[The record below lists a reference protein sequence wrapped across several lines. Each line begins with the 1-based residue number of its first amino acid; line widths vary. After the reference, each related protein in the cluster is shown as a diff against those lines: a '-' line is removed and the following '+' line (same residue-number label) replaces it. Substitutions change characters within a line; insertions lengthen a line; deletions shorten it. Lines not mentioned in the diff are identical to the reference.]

1 MESPLELPLQTYLEE
16 LHRKLSGLR
25 TGNVATYIPEL
36 AKANPDWFGICVV
49 TTDGYAYAVGD
60 SEQPFTIQSISK
72 PFVYATAIADRG
84 RDFVLSKVGVEPSG
98 DAFNS
103 ISLNPQTGAPV
114 NPMINAGAIA
124 TTSLVAGTDAI
135 EQWDRIKTAL
145 SNFAG
150 RKLTVDHLVYSSESD
165 TGYRNRAI
173 AWMLRNFGI
182 NQDDPIPALEN
193 YFRQCALE
201 VSCRDL
207 AFMAA
212 TLANGG
218 VHPLT
223 GKRAATPDEV
233 EAVLSVMSTCGMY
246 DYAGGWLYEVG
257 MPAKSGVSGGIIAVL
272 PGRFGI
278 GVFSPPLDEIG
289 NSARGIAACR
299 ELSYDFGLHA
309 FGPGNSSAMALNRV
323 YSGVEA
329 PSRRGRTEPVAKLLA
344 SHASSIR
351 YLELQG
357 EIAVDGAEHVARKI
371 VSMRPEA
378 RFFILDMHRVT
389 GLTSSAAIV
398 LQECARRL
406 LANGGSL
413 VMSRLSSDQSSGD
426 IPGFSDKDLAVEW
439 CENRLLAELSAPTE
453 LLTKLHPG
461 EFSLFVGL
469 DGATLLQ
476 LEALLTQG
484 SAKAG
489 DVLMR
494 AGQAD
499 DDRLLLLLS
508 GEVSVLLPRSG
519 GGEQR
524 LATLGPG
531 GVVGEMVLLGQSAR
545 MATVRAD
552 QDVTYLGLSRAA
564 FEKLAL
570 ELPQLKITVLD
581 NLARELA
588 RKLGQANQLISA
600 LAA

>member
-1 MESPLELPLQTYLEE
+1 
-16 LHRKLSGLR
+16 
-25 TGNVATYIPEL
+25 
-36 AKANPDWFGICVV
+36 
-49 TTDGYAYAVGD
+49 
-60 SEQPFTIQSISK
+60 
-72 PFVYATAIADRG
+72 
-84 RDFVLSKVGVEPSG
+84 
-98 DAFNS
+98 
-103 ISLNPQTGAPV
+103 
-114 NPMINAGAIA
+114 
-124 TTSLVAGTDAI
+124 
-135 EQWDRIKTAL
+135 
-145 SNFAG
+145 
-150 RKLTVDHLVYSSESD
+150 
-165 TGYRNRAI
+165 
-173 AWMLRNFGI
+173 LRNFGI
-182 NQDDPIPALEN
+182 NQNDPIPALEN

-223 GKRAATPDEV
+223 GERAATPDEV
-233 EAVLSVMSTCGMY
+233 ESVLSVMSTCGMY

-257 MPAKSGVSGGIIAVL
+257 MPAKSGVGGGIIAVL

-299 ELSYDFGLHA
+299 ELSHDFGLHA

-323 YSGVEA
+323 YSAAEA
-329 PSRRGRTEPVAKLLA
+329 PSRRARPEPIAKLLA
-344 SHASSIR
+344 SHAGTIR

-371 VSMRPEA
+371 VSMRPDA
-378 RFFILDMHRVT
+378 RYFILDMNRVT
-389 GLTSSAAIV
+389 GLTPSAAHV

-406 LANGGSL
+406 LASSANLGGSL
-413 VMSRLSSDQSSGD
+413 VMSRLSSDQSTGD
-426 IPGFSDKDLAVEW
+426 ILGFTDKDQAVEW

-453 LLTKLHPG
+453 LPTAMHPG

-469 DGATLLQ
+469 DGSTLLQ

-489 DVLMR
+489 EVLMR
-494 AGQAD
+494 AGQTD

-519 GGEQR
+519 GSEQR

-564 FEKLAL
+564 FEQLAL
-570 ELPQLKITVLD
+570 EVPQLKITVLD

-588 RKLGQANQLISA
+588 RKLGQANQLIGA